1 MVAALGAAICHFHE
15 TPTTFD
21 DVLEICIDDGIQDM
35 IQTGLVFLCGP
46 TGTAC
51 EVHLGV
57 R

>member
-1 MVAALGAAICHFHE
+1 MVTALGATICHFHE
-15 TPTTFD
+15 APTTFD